1 MAVVTGARGGI
12 GRVTAQVLSNAG
24 AKVAMFVRQA
34 GDAPALARSLSFSC
48 DVTAE
53 ESVQEAFC
61 KTRDAFGRIDAV
73 IHAAGAVGK
82 GPLHEMSVDAW
93 RATMEVNLTSSF
105 LIAREAY
112 EDLKSSR
119 GCLVF
124 LSSTNGRNGGSHLS
138 GPAYASAKAAVINL
152 TRYLAKEWGPAGV
165 RVNCVAPGPV
175 KTPMLDRLSEAE
187 IDALRALSPLR
198 HITTAEEVAAGIA
211 YLCSPDASGV
221 TGEVLNL
228 SGGLVLD

>member
-1 MAVVTGARGGI
+1 
-12 GRVTAQVLSNAG
+12 
-24 AKVAMFVRQA
+24 
-34 GDAPALARSLSFSC
+34 
-48 DVTAE
+48 
-53 ESVQEAFC
+53 
-61 KTRDAFGRIDAV
+61 
-73 IHAAGAVGK
+73 GAVGK
-82 GPLHEMSVDAW
+82 GPLHEMSLDAW

-112 EDLKSSR
+112 TDLKSSR
-119 GCLVF
+119 GCLIF

-198 HITTAEEVAAGIA
+198 HITTAEEVASGIA
-211 YLCSPDASGV
+211 YLCSPDAGGV